1 MKTALTMVNW
11 KTEELNLVFLL
22 ENLWA
27 SIHYFSFQLYTVHIA
42 QFLCWSSCV
51 QKTLL
56 QHRIGAETS
65 MTTATAMTAMTAA
78 VSRID
83 DVTVGM
89 EEEPAQLDNRYGEG
103 IADVKKTKKSLLKI
117 SQVWMWRCYMERNC
131 PCNNTNNLCKISK
144 Y

>member
-1 MKTALTMVNW
+1 M
-11 KTEELNLVFLL
+11 
-22 ENLWA
+22 
-27 SIHYFSFQLYTVHIA
+27 
-42 QFLCWSSCV
+42 

-83 DVTVGM
+83 AVTVGL

-103 IADVKKTKKSLLKI
+103 IADVKKTKNFSSVDVKMLYGADLP
-117 SQVWMWRCYMERNC
+117 V
-131 PCNNTNNLCKISK
+131 
-144 Y
+144 